1 MYTSVLHTPIGKLV
15 IKANDQKVYFVGFPE
30 NIADEGP
37 NEISECA
44 LEQFKAYFAGK
55 FWLFDFP
62 MKQFGT
68 DFQQSVWKEL
78 TTIPAGKP
86 ISYARLSRNMNKP
99 LAIRAIASANGKNN
113 LMIVVPC
120 HRVIGSNGD
129 LVGFGGGLW
138 RKKWLLEHEAKMLG
152 TGQAT
157 IDF

>member
-1 MYTSVLHTPIGKLV
+1 MYISTLETPIGKL
-15 IKANDQKVYFVGFPE
+15 IIRANDEEVFFAGFPPE
-30 NIADEGP
+30 PIEAEE
-37 NEISECA
+37 NEISKQA
-44 LEQFKAYFAGK
+44 IGQFREYFNGK

-62 MKQFGT
+62 MKQPGT
-68 DFQQSVWKEL
+68 NFQQSVWKEL

-86 ISYARLSRNMNKP
+86 ISYAHLSKQMNNP

-138 RKKWLLEHEAKMLG
+138 RKKWLLDHEAKMLG
-152 TGQAT
+152 IGQASLE
-157 IDF
+157 F